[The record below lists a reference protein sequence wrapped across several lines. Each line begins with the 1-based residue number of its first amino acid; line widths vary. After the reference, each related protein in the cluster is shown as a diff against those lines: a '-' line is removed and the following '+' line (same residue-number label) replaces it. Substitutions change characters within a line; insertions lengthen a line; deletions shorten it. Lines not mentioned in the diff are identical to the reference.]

1 MFRWEIAKGP
11 DVAHEY
17 FGLALLCCLPY
28 IRCKEKGCGRSCF
41 SPRDREEWWVGFDR
55 GIYRLQSLTVGAWMG
70 GVGEVKLWLMPSLK
84 NQLVPN
90 LAFVIELRGWD
101 SMEFFRE
108 VEAET
113 VKIVG
118 KYSTKTELTR
128 SWAS

>member
-1 MFRWEIAKGP
+1 
-11 DVAHEY
+11 
-17 FGLALLCCLPY
+17 
-28 IRCKEKGCGRSCF
+28 
-41 SPRDREEWWVGFDR
+41 
-55 GIYRLQSLTVGAWMG
+55 
-70 GVGEVKLWLMPSLK
+70 MPSLK

>member
-1 MFRWEIAKGP
+1 M
-11 DVAHEY
+11 D
-17 FGLALLCCLPY
+17 
-28 IRCKEKGCGRSCF
+28 
-41 SPRDREEWWVGFDR
+41 
-55 GIYRLQSLTVGAWMG
+55 G

-84 NQLVPN
+84 NQLVLN

-108 VEAET
+108 VEAKA

-118 KYSTKTELTR
+118 KYSTKTEVTR

>member
-1 MFRWEIAKGP
+1 MGNLS
-11 DVAHEY
+11 
-17 FGLALLCCLPY
+17 LA
-28 IRCKEKGCGRSCF
+28 E
-41 SPRDREEWWVGFDR
+41 FDR
-55 GIYRLQSLTVGAWMG
+55 WGMDGG

-90 LAFVIELRGWD
+90 LAFIIELRGWD

-113 VKIVG
+113 VKIIG